1 MKKIISMLMVIALS
15 LTCFACGPQKPNNN
29 GGGDNGGDGNKG
41 TDIVIYAGGSSEFS
55 WTAGQNESEVI
66 DYIEDKYYQDT
77 GIKLNFKTNLTL
89 GKSMKDNIIND
100 VREGDVDIVIS
111 HTSGGDGIDDWALK
125 EDVYYDLS
133 DYVDDY
139 FYDYIEEGKFSWTD
153 GELTIDAITRLTN
166 EEKEIIGI
174 PSVINP
180 YKFGILVR
188 KDWMEQAGYTD
199 DINDKSRTYVGDFET
214 FTEMAKAMKVQQNLD
229 YVITG
234 ALFDVE
240 KAGLLGACGIN
251 AGYYTNTVYTEG
263 DKTYV
268 GPGYIHPNYV
278 DVMKMEYE
286 WSRDGLLAA
295 DPDNIYLSAGET
307 NFISEKTG
315 IFLQDPTIT
324 HLIEVARKAK
334 KYNPNA
340 EFTVLGALTKDKNST
355 EKGFMRNSIA
365 TFGAMVN
372 KSSRN
377 AKDIMKF
384 MKWVYSSE
392 ENYLLC
398 KYGRE
403 GIDWI
408 YDRENNTYEYK
419 VGDYTNPPYSGIL
432 ALVENQAMA
441 NLDYAGYTE
450 EEKQWIETARN
461 KDNYIK
467 NDTIDYLLHT
477 NNAELINLKGN
488 QAVIISTTIRP
499 IWNGHDNYMVKD
511 GETLTSV
518 IDYNKIESDFELARQ
533 KYITNANAYISAM
546 YTIYNNLK

>member
-1 MKKIISMLMVIALS
+1 MKKFLTLLLAGVLS
-15 LTCFACGPQKPNNN
+15 LGCFACSTGNSNE
-29 GGGDNGGDGNKG
+29 GDSG
-41 TDIVIYAGGSSEFS
+41 TNIVIYAGGSSEFS
-55 WTAGQNESEVI
+55 WTAGQNESDVI
-66 DYIEDKYYQDT
+66 DYIEDKYYQDS

-89 GKSMKDNIIND
+89 GKSMKDNIVND
-100 VREGDVDIVIS
+100 VRDGDVDVVIS

-125 EDVYYDLS
+125 EDVYYDLAG
-133 DYVDDY
+133 YVDDY
-139 FYDYIEEGKFSWTD
+139 FFDYMEDGKFSWTD
-153 GELTIDAITRLTN
+153 GEMTIDAIQRLTN
-166 EEKEIIGI
+166 EEKEVIGI

-199 DINDKSRTYVGDFET
+199 NKEDTSKIYVGDFET
-214 FTEMAKAMKVQQNLD
+214 FTQMAKTMKTQQNLD

-234 ALFDVE
+234 AMFDVE

-251 AGYYTNTVYTEG
+251 AGYYTNTVYNDGEN
-263 DKTYV
+263 TYV
-268 GPGYIHPNYV
+268 GPGYINPNYK
-278 DVMKMEYE
+278 DVLEIEYE
-286 WSRDGLLAA
+286 WSKERLLAA
-295 DPDNIYLSAGET
+295 DCDNIYLSAGET
-307 NFISEKTG
+307 NFIAGKTG

-334 KYNPNA
+334 QANPDA
-340 EFTVLGALTKDKNST
+340 EFTVLGALTKDKEST

-365 TFGAMVN
+365 TFGAMIT
-372 KSSRN
+372 KSSKN

-403 GIDWI
+403 GIDWK
-408 YDRENNTYEYK
+408 YDKENGTYDYL

-432 ALVENQAMA
+432 ALVENQAIA
-441 NLDYAGYTE
+441 DLQYAGYSAE
-450 EEKQWIETARN
+450 ELKWISTARQ

-477 NNAELINLKGN
+477 NNAALLNLKGN

-499 IWNGHDNYMVKD
+499 IWNGHADYADVASKFEAARKVYM
-511 GETLTSV
+511 S
-518 IDYNKIESDFELARQ
+518 
-533 KYITNANAYISAM
+533 NANDYISAM
-546 YTIYNNLK
+546 NTIYNNLKK

>member
-1 MKKIISMLMVIALS
+1 MKKFLAILMVAILS
-15 LTCFACGPQKPNNN
+15 VTCFACGPANPDN
-29 GGGDNGGDGNKG
+29 GDNG

-55 WTAGQNESEVI
+55 WTEGQNESAVI
-66 DYIEDKYYQDT
+66 DYIEDQYYQYS
-77 GIKLNFKTNLTL
+77 GKKLNFKTNLTL
-89 GKSMKDNIIND
+89 GKSMKDNIVND
-100 VREGDVDIVIS
+100 VRDGDVDVVIS

-133 DYVDDY
+133 GYVDDY

-153 GELTIDAITRLTN
+153 GEMTIDAITRLTN

-199 DINDKSRTYVGDFET
+199 DINDTSKKIYVDDFEK
-214 FTEMAKAMKVQQNLD
+214 FTAMAKAMKEEQNLD

-234 ALFDVE
+234 AMFDVE

-263 DKTYV
+263 ENTYV
-268 GPGYIHPNYV
+268 GPGYINPNYK
-278 DVMKMEYE
+278 DVLAIEYE
-286 WSRDGLLAA
+286 WSKERLLAA
-295 DPDNIYLSAGET
+295 DCDNIYLSAGET
-307 NFISEKTG
+307 NFIAGKTG

-334 KYNPNA
+334 QANPNA

-365 TFGAMVN
+365 TFGAMIT
-372 KSSRN
+372 KSSKN
-377 AKDIMKF
+377 AKDIMQF
-384 MKWVYSSE
+384 MKWVYSSK

-403 GIDWI
+403 GIDWT
-408 YDRENNTYEYK
+408 YDEVNGTYDYL

-432 ALVENQAMA
+432 ALVENQAIA
-441 NLDYAGYTE
+441 DLQYAGYSAE
-450 EEKQWIETARN
+450 ERQWIQTARN
-461 KDNYIK
+461 KENYIK

-477 NNAELINLKGN
+477 NNAELLNLKGN

-499 IWNGHDNYMVKD
+499 IWNGNQDFADIANKFETARVVYM
-511 GETLTSV
+511 
-518 IDYNKIESDFELARQ
+518 N
-533 KYITNANAYISAM
+533 NAKNYISAM
-546 YTIYNNLK
+546 NTIYNNLKK